1 MFLVKCGAE
10 SQLPRPKPLKL
21 LWFKGWDA
29 ACGHRGSELPW
40 HSPVPFLAIPFAS
53 RGRTTVSRV
62 SKWHRR
68 SPKPPF
74 PLAASAAAAAVTQA
88 PPSPQVSAVALVT
101 EPKFIQSRVYLYR
114 ALQAGSCPVLFPA
127 GLAGARR
134 RSFWVLSAW
143 RDRLFEQR
151 SRQKG
156 HQLSFWLYRGH
167 PLLTAW
173 LSWWE
178 GLATSPQAVAKPV
191 LAPAHP
197 RVCSPVSPDRAQ
209 QSWVRVQP
217 GSRAAPDF
225 AALLCGGL
233 CAGSPGRGTAR
244 GRGQGQA
251 ALKPQ
256 NWARQEPRPCRKRHE
271 QLG

>member
-10 SQLPRPKPLKL
+10 SRLPRPKPPKL

-29 ACGHRGSELPW
+29 ACGHRGSEPPW
-40 HSPVPFLAIPFAS
+40 HSPVPFRAIPFAS
-53 RGRTTVSRV
+53 RGRTAVSRA

-74 PLAASAAAAAVTQA
+74 LLAASAAAAAVTQA

-151 SRQKG
+151 SRRKG
-156 HQLSFWLYRGH
+156 HCCPPPQLSFWLYHGH
-167 PLLTAW
+167 PHLAARLG
-173 LSWWE
+173 WWE
-178 GLATSPQAVAKPV
+178 GLATSPQAVAKPA

-233 CAGSPGRGTAR
+233 CAGSSGRGTAR
-244 GRGQGQA
+244 GRGQA
-251 ALKPQ
+251 ALKPP
-256 NWARQEPRPCRKRHE
+256 NRAGE
-271 QLG
+271 QCGDGDRLL